1 MKKIQK
7 KEKGITLI
15 ALVITIIVLLILA
28 SVSIAML
35 TGNNGILT
43 QAQNAKN
50 ETKDAE
56 NIEKIKLAVSEAQM
70 GENGYQKL
78 SKDNLQ
84 EAIDNQFKETN
95 PEVAQNADGTY
106 IVSLDN
112 ELYEIKDNEVDK
124 IQVDLYINNAEDL
137 KKFRD
142 EVNKGNTYEGKY
154 IVLTANITLDINEE
168 WQPIGTYLNS
178 NTSINNETNIPFE
191 GTFNGMGYTID
202 GIKISSKEKG
212 KGLFGLIKNAN
223 IKNVIIGE
231 NCNIN
236 VGVSY
241 GSVAGYAN
249 ASSIVEGCFNKA
261 NIISNSA
268 NIGGIVG
275 TAGSDCIIRNCG
287 NLGTIQANSTVG
299 GIIGILNDN
308 TIQINNCYNL
318 GSIISDTTNIGGISG
333 ANRGGTITNCYNIGD
348 ITGAGTNIGGIV
360 GIGKRKLFN
369 RKYLF

>member
-1 MKKIQK
+1 MKDT
-7 KEKGITLI
+7 KEIKGITLI

-28 SVSIAML
+28 GVSIAML

-56 NIEKIKLAVSEAQM
+56 NIEKIKLAVSEAQI
-70 GENGYQKL
+70 GDNAYQKL
-78 SKDNLQ
+78 DKNNLQ
-84 EAIDNQFKETN
+84 KAIDNQFEGKSA
-95 PEVAQNADGTY
+95 EVVKNADETY
-106 IVSLDN
+106 NVKVDDK
-112 ELYEIKDNEVDK
+112 LYEIKDNDVNE
-124 IQVDLYINNAEDL
+124 INVDLYINDEEDL
-137 KKFRD
+137 MRFRD
-142 EVNKGNTYEGKY
+142 EVNNGNTYKGKY
-154 IVLTANITLDINEE
+154 IVLTDNIKLDVNCE

-178 NTSINNETNIPFE
+178 NTSINDETNIPFE

-261 NIISNSA
+261 NIISNSV

-333 ANRGGTITNCYNIGD
+333 VNRGGTITNCYNIGD